1 MRIGLVLLA
10 SSFVMATPTESAD
23 LPLTQAQYREAV
35 HDANAG
41 YKAGLQQCNARSRA
55 ERVPCRRE
63 ARAARDEALAEAN
76 ARRAPG
82 TDEAARAAKRPEP
95 EAPSG
100 LKASKADIAPQLQ
113 RDSPPDIVLPK
124 K

>member
-1 MRIGLVLLA
+1 MSTDA
-10 SSFVMATPTESAD
+10 
-23 LPLTQAQYREAV
+23 PLTGAQYRKAV
-35 HDANAG
+35 NHANAG
-41 YKAGLQQCNARSRA
+41 YRAGLQQCDTRSWS
-55 ERVPCRRE
+55 ERIPCRRE
-63 ARAARDEALAEAN
+63 ARAARDEALAEVK

-82 TDEAARAAKRPEP
+82 TEEAAGAARRPEP